1 MLENVI
7 VLRQLLETASD
18 APPAVDPEPTL
29 PAPET
34 LGAQFNNRYNVLAIF
49 IYFYLT

>member
-18 APPAVDPEPTL
+18 TPPAVDPEPNL

-34 LGAQFNNRYNVLAIF
+34 LGAQFNNRYNVLAF
-49 IYFYLT
+49 IYLTFI